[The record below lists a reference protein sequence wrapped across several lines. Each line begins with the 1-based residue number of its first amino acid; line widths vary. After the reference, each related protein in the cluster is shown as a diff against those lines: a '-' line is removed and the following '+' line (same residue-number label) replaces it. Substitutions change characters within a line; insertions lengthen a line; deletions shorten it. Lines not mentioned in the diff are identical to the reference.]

1 MQRQRQYV
9 EWFITWFMVLSPAW
23 HICSVLQAATWPRP
37 PPAHEVWSCCGV
49 SVLNFA
55 TVPWPLLAGGWW
67 LGGGMC
73 VGAQNRL
80 LLLQCSQ
87 HQQYRAVV
95 PRHEPSIA
103 PAVNQPVG
111 CRCSHQQ
118 AAAQLTL
125 HTAPG
130 HNTHITTTTNNIVI
144 VSSE

>member
-55 TVPWPLLAGGWW
+55 TVPWPLLVVAGGWA
-67 LGGGMC
+67 GAC
-73 VGAQNRL
+73 VWVPRTG
-80 LLLQCSQ
+80 CCCCC
-87 HQQYRAVV
+87 YRAVV
-95 PRHEPSIA
+95 PRHEPSSA

-118 AAAQLTL
+118 PAAHYTPHQD
-125 HTAPG
+125 
-130 HNTHITTTTNNIVI
+130 TTTTDNQHY
-144 VSSE
+144 SDSELRI

>member
-1 MQRQRQYV
+1 
-9 EWFITWFMVLSPAW
+9 MVYNMVYGGEPSLAYLQCW
-23 HICSVLQAATWPRP
+23 CSHLARAGP

-55 TVPWPLLAGGWW
+55 TVPWPLLAAGGWW

-80 LLLQCSQ
+80 LLLLQSSSAPT
-87 HQQYRAVV
+87 RA
-95 PRHEPSIA
+95 SIA